1 MDNQPPPAAKPRSR
15 TRLIVQAVVSL
26 VLVVAIFYYLLRGID
41 LALVWAEIRAM
52 TWREDAI
59 LAVIAAWNLATYAFV
74 WMSVTPGLSFRRAM
88 VMTQA
93 ATAVTNTVPTVGPA
107 IGVGLTYQMLGS
119 WGYSRSRTTVAVLVS
134 GVWNAFA
141 KLGLPVLALALVAL
155 QGNATGG
162 RVVAALLG
170 IAGLVAAIVVFALT
184 LRSEELAERFGL
196 LAGRVASRLLA
207 LIRRPPVHGWE
218 LATVKFRTRTLDLL
232 EHGWVPIT
240 AATLVSHLSLYVVL
254 LACLR
259 AVGVSDAEVSW
270 AQVLVVFAFARLA
283 TAIPL
288 TPGGAGVVELVLI
301 GGLTAAG
308 GDRAQVTAAVL
319 VYRALTWALPILVG
333 IGCYLWWRRTSL
345 QPEPAT
351 AGGAQGATAGPE
363 AAGATSGDR
372 PGTQAQD
379 SRPRPQA
386 YVRHPSDVLRVVL
399 GALILLATMTA
410 IHQHRIGVREANL
423 FRLINDLALPGW
435 TRWPVWGVMQL
446 GVIGAVPLVAGLALV
461 TRRIRLAAYAALAGG
476 TIYLVAKLVKA
487 FVQRGRPQTLLEDVH
502 ILFVPDRGLGYV
514 SGHSAVAV
522 ALATVASPFLGRR
535 ARRVAWTLA
544 GLVCVARIYVGSHLP
559 FDVVGGAALGWAA
572 GALVLLVF
580 GAPTGHPSLDRVRA
594 ALQRYGFDPADLAP
608 LPGEDRRSARYLVS
622 SHSHPELFVK
632 VVTRERRDSDL
643 LYRAWSWLKHR
654 GRLPSRLGDAV
665 AQVEHEASMG
675 LLAAA
680 AGVRAPPVLLVRSF
694 GNGAGLLV
702 QQRVAGHDLT
712 NVNGERLDQARLGEV
727 WRQVAAL
734 RAAGIAH
741 HDLGLASVMVDEQD
755 QVWLVDF
762 DRAEGAASQAL
773 LDRDLAALL
782 AALEGVADPAL
793 VHASAEQTL
802 GPDTMG
808 RMLPLAASTQRG
820 LIHRTPAPEPAS
832 QAGRQLEQRDDHSPR

>member
-1 MDNQPPPAAKPRSR
+1 MNDQQPPATKPRSR
-15 TRLIVQAVVSL
+15 TRLMVQTVVSL

-52 TWREDAI
+52 TWREDAV
-59 LAVIAAWNLATYAFV
+59 LALIAAWNLATYALV

-119 WGYSRSRTTVAVLVS
+119 WGVSGSRTTVAVLVS

-141 KLGLPVLALALVAL
+141 KLGLPILALALVAL
-155 QGNATGG
+155 QGGASGG
-162 RVVAALLG
+162 RVVAAVGG
-170 IAGLVAAIVVFALT
+170 IAGLVAAIVVFALL
-184 LRSEELAERFGL
+184 LRSEELARRFGL
-196 LAGRVASRLLA
+196 LAGRVASRLLG
-207 LIRRPPVHGWE
+207 LVRRPPVQGWE
-218 LATVKFRTRTLDLL
+218 LATVKFRTRTLELL

-270 AQVLVVFAFARLA
+270 AQVLVVFSFARLA
-283 TAIPL
+283 TIVPV

-301 GGLTAAG
+301 AGLTAAG

-333 IGCYLWWRRTSL
+333 IGCYLWWRRASL
-345 QPEPAT
+345 QPQPAT
-351 AGGAQGATAGPE
+351 PGPQQGADP
-363 AAGATSGDR
+363 AAGATTTDRSGAPAGDHQ
-372 PGTQAQD
+372 PQA
-379 SRPRPQA
+379 RA

-435 TRWPVWGVMQL
+435 TRWPIWGVMQL
-446 GVIGAVPLVAGLALV
+446 GVIGAVPLVAALALV
-461 TRRIRLAAYAALAGG
+461 TRRVRLAAYAALAGG

-559 FDVVGGAALGWAA
+559 FDVLGGAALGWAA

-580 GAPTGHPSLDRVRA
+580 GAPTGHPSLDRVRS
-594 ALQRYGFDPADLAP
+594 ALERYGFDPADLAP
-608 LPGEDRRSARYLVS
+608 LPGQDRRSARYLAS
-622 SHSHPELFVK
+622 SHSRPDLFVK

-643 LYRAWSWLKHR
+643 LYRAWSWLAHR
-654 GRLPSRLGDAV
+654 GRPPSRLGDAV
-665 AQVEHEASMG
+665 AQVEHEATMG
-675 LLAAA
+675 LLAAT
-680 AGVRAPPVLLVRSF
+680 AGVHAPPVLLVRSF

-702 QQRVAGHDLT
+702 QQRVAGRDLT
-712 NVNGERLDQARLGEV
+712 DLDDQRLDQARLDDL
-727 WRQVAAL
+727 WQQIASL

-741 HDLGLASVMVDEQD
+741 RDLGRDSVMMDEQGE
-755 QVWLVDF
+755 VWLVDF
-762 DRAEGAASQAL
+762 DRAEAAASQAL
-773 LDRDLAALL
+773 LDRDLATLL
-782 AALEGVADPAL
+782 AALDGVADPAL
-793 VHASAEQTL
+793 VRATAEQAL
-802 GPDTMG
+802 GQDTVARVRPMG
-808 RMLPLAASTQRG
+808 PS
-820 LIHRTPAPEPAS
+820 TPAAPA
-832 QAGRQLEQRDDHSPR
+832 QAARGS